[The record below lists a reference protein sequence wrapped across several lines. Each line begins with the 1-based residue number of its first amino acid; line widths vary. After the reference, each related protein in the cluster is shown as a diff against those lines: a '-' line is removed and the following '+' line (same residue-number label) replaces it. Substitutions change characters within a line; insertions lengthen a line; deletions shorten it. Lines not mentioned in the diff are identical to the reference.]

1 MHLFKSFDFQQ
12 SSEKNF
18 MLNSVQ
24 HYVIKD
30 NSPPYFII
38 GEESPPRHIIDGDL
52 PIKEALAAH
61 YNAFIDAGL
70 ATTPK

>member
-1 MHLFKSFDFQQ
+1 M
-12 SSEKNF
+12 
-18 MLNSVQ
+18 MNSVQ
-24 HYVIKD
+24 HYVIED

-38 GEESPPRHIIDGDL
+38 GEESPPRRIIDGDL

-61 YNAFIDAGL
+61 NDAFMDAGL